1 MLKPNR
7 ETTILIVDDEK
18 PIRESLQRTL
28 RQEEYEVRLAEN
40 CAQGVRFLQ
49 GERIDLAVVDMV
61 LPDGNGVELLKK
73 IKDEWPEVEVLLVTA
88 YGTIEAAVEAMKYG
102 AYDFLTKP
110 FKQAQILNTIKKA
123 LEKYELEKENRL
135 LKEQLSE
142 QTINRKLVGNSPA
155 MQQLKKMIQQV
166 APSSATV
173 FIQGESGTGKEVVAE
188 TIHYLSARAERPI
201 IKVNCAALPETL
213 LEAELF
219 GYEKGAFTG
228 AFTRKEGRFD
238 LAGGGTLFLDEI
250 GDMPLATQVKLLRAL
265 QDGTYERLGGTE
277 TLRADVRIIAAT
289 HHDLELDVAAKRFRE
304 DLYYRIN
311 VIALKIPPLRERS
324 DEIPILANHFLKI
337 YADKNSKTVTG
348 FSESAMNSLVGFT
361 WPGNVRQLENVIE
374 RAVVLTESEVITPM
388 VLSKEISGV
397 KSQIEI
403 ESNRAPVVTLS
414 FPIGTSMDE
423 IENRVIH
430 FILEF
435 TQGNKQRAAQLLSI
449 ASKTIHRRLVAE
461 NATDV
466 VEPDAAPN
474 SHEAA

>member
-7 ETTILIVDDEK
+7 ETTLLIIDDEK
-18 PIRESLQRTL
+18 PIRESLNRTL
-28 RQEEYEVRLAEN
+28 RQEEYQVRLAEN
-40 CAQGVRFLQ
+40 GSQGLRYLET
-49 GERIDLAVVDMV
+49 ERIDLAVVDMV
-61 LPDGNGVELLKK
+61 LPDWNGVELLKK
-73 IKDEWPEVEVLLVTA
+73 IKAEWPEVEVLLVTA

-123 LEKYELEKENRL
+123 LEKFELEKENRL

-142 QTINRKLVGNSPA
+142 QTINRKLVGSSPD
-155 MQQLKKMIQQV
+155 MIRLKKMIQQV

-188 TIHYLSARAERPI
+188 TIHYLSPRASRPI
-201 IKVNCAALPETL
+201 VKVNCAALPETL

-228 AFTRKEGRFD
+228 ALTRKEGRFD
-238 LAGGGTLFLDEI
+238 LARGGTLFLDEI
-250 GDMPLATQVKLLRAL
+250 GDMSLSIQIKLLRVL

-277 TLRADVRIIAAT
+277 TISADVRIIAAT
-289 HHDLELDVAAKRFRE
+289 HHDLEQDVQARRFRE

-311 VIALKIPPLRERS
+311 VIALKIPPLRDRK

-337 YADKNSKTVTG
+337 YATKNSKKVTG
-348 FSESAMNSLVGFT
+348 FTEPAMNCLIGFE
-361 WPGNVRQLENVIE
+361 WPGNVRQLENVVE
-374 RAVVLTESEVITPM
+374 RAVVFSESEVITPM
-388 VLSKEISGV
+388 VFPKEISGA
-397 KSQIEI
+397 KSHIEM
-403 ESNRAPVVTLS
+403 ESHRIPVLTIS

-430 FILEF
+430 SILEF
-435 TQGNKQRAAQLLSI
+435 TQGNKQRAAQLLNI

-461 NATDV
+461 NSVDV
-466 VEPDAAPN
+466 VEADTP
-474 SHEAA
+474 SHLH